1 MSLQQDLLRSE
12 AYPGVDGARLELV
25 QTHISWVF
33 LLDNDVFKVKR
44 PVFFGFLDFRSIE
57 ARKAACEAEVR
68 LNTRL
73 AAGIYLGVVPIVIDS
88 EGRHRVGG
96 QGVGGRGVGG
106 QDGSVVDWAVHMRRL
121 PETRRADHL
130 LERGELIPEI
140 VDALASRI
148 ARFHADAALVEQN
161 VQWGSAA
168 AVTSCVEDNF
178 AETESTIT
186 RYLSQEEAE
195 DIKRWQRAFLEDHAG
210 LFDQRIAAG
219 KVRDGHGDLRLEH
232 VYVTGDPSPTI
243 IDCIEFSDR
252 FRYAD
257 TCSDVAFLSM
267 DLAAHGRVDLAERL
281 LARYARD
288 ANDFDL
294 FALVDFYESYRAFVR
309 GKISSLVAED
319 DSIDW
324 PAKKQAHDDARRYFL
339 LALSSRRRPLLSPS
353 VIAVGGLIASGKS
366 TLADGVGSQLNAP
379 IVDADR
385 TRKAMLGVMP
395 DHPVHEAAWR
405 GAYDPEVTE
414 KVYRE
419 VLRRADVVL
428 ASGRPVVIDA
438 SFRAGAQ
445 RSAARDLAN
454 AHGAPFLLVECRV
467 DPQIAKRRL
476 EQRSRGPAV
485 SDGRLAIF
493 DAFAAEFEAVTELSD
508 REHMVV
514 DTGRDLHV
522 TLAQVKERLNVWPEG
537 LRG

>member
-1 MSLQQDLLRSE
+1 
-12 AYPGVDGARLELV
+12 
-25 QTHISWVF
+25 
-33 LLDNDVFKVKR
+33 
-44 PVFFGFLDFRSIE
+44 
-57 ARKAACEAEVR
+57 
-68 LNTRL
+68 
-73 AAGIYLGVVPIVIDS
+73 
-88 EGRHRVGG
+88 
-96 QGVGGRGVGG
+96 
-106 QDGSVVDWAVHMRRL
+106 MRRL

-130 LERGELIPEI
+130 LERGELIAEI

-148 ARFHADAALVEQN
+148 ARFHAEAALVEQHA
-161 VQWGSAA
+161 QWGSAA

-178 AETESTIT
+178 AETESTIAH
-186 RYLSQEEAE
+186 YLTQEEAE

-219 KVRDGHGDLRLEH
+219 RVRDGHGDLRLEH
-232 VYVTGDPSPTI
+232 VYVTGHPSPTI

-257 TCSDVAFLSM
+257 TCSDIAFLSM

-339 LALSSRRRPLLSPS
+339 LALSSRRRPLLGPS
-353 VIAVGGLIASGKS
+353 VIAVGGIIASGKS
-366 TLADGVGSQLNAP
+366 TLADAIGSQLNAP

-405 GAYDPEVTE
+405 GAYDPEFTE

-419 VLRRADVVL
+419 VLRRAGVVL
-428 ASGRPVVIDA
+428 ASGRSVVIDA
-438 SFRAGAQ
+438 SFRSRAL

-454 AHGAPFLLVECRV
+454 VNGAPFLLVECRV
-467 DPQIAKRRL
+467 DPRIAKARL
-476 EQRSRGPAV
+476 EERSRGPAV

-493 DAFAAEFEAVTELSD
+493 EAFASEFEAVTELSD

-522 TLAQVKERLNVWPEG
+522 TFAQVKERLNVWPEG